1 MDDLLNYSQSLSRN
15 LQEHSQEVLSKD
27 LTEEKIRQK
36 ALAYVEP
43 IGQEFI
49 RRGLTGVSQR
59 VAKKLGIEDLKKETL
74 EKFIKGKIEER
85 LPEPLKQVKR
95 ALAPTEEPQGERLS
109 SLDGR
114 QQVNFTDFKRDIS
127 NKLKEM
133 GQEDLADQYNPETDT
148 PINKQA
154 YQKVLDT
161 LRSGDENANEMA
173 DDLEEARSQYTQ
185 IQQQK
190 LTEQNLQQGDS
201 VEDTRV
207 KTSSDTTPE
216 ETGETTLKE
225 GVEASEASEIE
236 PVAEEAGA
244 SFLDFIPGLDL
255 IGLALGIGGLVGGI
269 EGTSSNDKPIQQINT
284 ASQFGV
290 N

>member
-1 MDDLLNYSQSLSRN
+1 MDDLLSYSQSLSRN
-15 LQEHSQEVLSKD
+15 LQQHSQEVLSKD

-49 RRGLTGVSQR
+49 RRGLTGVGQR
-59 VAKKLGIEDLKKETL
+59 VAKKLGIQDLKKETL

-95 ALAPTEEPQGERLS
+95 ALAPAQEPQGERLS

-114 QQVNFTDFKRDIS
+114 QQVKFSDLKRDVS

-133 GQEDLADQYNPETDT
+133 GQDDLADQYNPETDT
-148 PINKQA
+148 PINKEA

-161 LRSGDENANEMA
+161 LRSGDEDANEMA

-190 LTEQNLQQGDS
+190 LTEQNLQQGDN

-207 KTSSDTTPE
+207 KTSSNTTPE
-216 ETGETTLKE
+216 ETGETTL
-225 GVEASEASEIE
+225 EATTEETLGETAG
-236 PVAEEAGA
+236 EEAGA

-269 EGTSSNDKPIQQINT
+269 EGSSNDKPIQQINT

>member
-1 MDDLLNYSQSLSRN
+1 MDDLFNYSQSLSRN
-15 LQEHSQEVLSKD
+15 LQAHSQEVLSKD
-27 LTEEKIRQK
+27 LTEEKIRAK
-36 ALAYVEP
+36 ALGYVEP
-43 IGQEFI
+43 ISQEFI
-49 RRGLTGVSQR
+49 RRGLEGVSQR

-85 LPEPLKQVKR
+85 LPKQLKQVRR
-95 ALAPTEEPQGERLS
+95 ALAPSEEPQTQRLS

-114 QQVNFTDFKRDIS
+114 EQVNFTDFKRDIS
-127 NKLKEM
+127 KKLKDL
-133 GQEDLADQYNPETDT
+133 GQEDLADQYNPDTDT
-148 PINKQA
+148 PINKDA

-161 LRSGDENANEMA
+161 LRSSDEEANEMA
-173 DDLEEARSQYTQ
+173 DDLEEARSQYSQ

-190 LTEQNLQQGDS
+190 LQEQNLQQGDK

-207 KTSSDTTPE
+207 KTSSETTPE
-216 ETGETTLKE
+216 ETGQTTLEE
-225 GVEASEASEIE
+225 GVETGVEEG
-236 PVAEEAGA
+236 AEEAGA
-244 SFLDFIPGLDL
+244 SFLDFIPGLDI

-269 EGTSSNDKPIQQINT
+269 EGSSSNDKPIQQVNT